1 MENEN
6 GNLSPLGEDES
17 IIEEA
22 DSMYSLPQEAGE
34 VLNVWILAKR
44 LKKYRQ
50 MKKLEEVNGLGRMT
64 GIGRDFHSSS
74 PGDGVKVDD
83 SADADAVAFDGD
95 AGPEVSFVERDD
107 TEVRDI
113 ELED

>member
-1 MENEN
+1 MTQHLQENSTGLPAKIFYQMENEN

-50 MKKLEEVNGLGRMT
+50 MKKLEEVN
-64 GIGRDFHSSS
+64 
-74 PGDGVKVDD
+74 
-83 SADADAVAFDGD
+83 
-95 AGPEVSFVERDD
+95 
-107 TEVRDI
+107 
-113 ELED
+113 